1 MSEMFVKNPMRNR
14 RVHKKEDYVPE
25 HKKHGFSPIE
35 YSKPMPQRPE
45 PKTPRNLGVLTGQ
58 SSDTLWT
65 ETDTGENLI
74 RNSASVNKPIVY
86 EDVELPPN
94 VRKAKLSNQPIEE
107 FVEEPSEDQDEVIE
121 FSFKNTKD
129 NEYILL
135 YEDSVL
141 AVGNKEKIINCISEA
156 LMADNVTIEE
166 FTLVKKISLTMGI
179 FIND

>member
-25 HKKHGFSPIE
+25 HKKHGFAPIE
-35 YSKPMPQRPE
+35 YSKPMLQRQDPQ
-45 PKTPRNLGVLTGQ
+45 TPRNLGVLTGQ

-65 ETDTGENLI
+65 EADTGENLI
-74 RNSASVNKPIVY
+74 RNSAVNKPIVY
-86 EDVELPPN
+86 EDVELPQN
-94 VRKAKLSNQPIEE
+94 VRKSKANKPAIEE
-107 FVEEPSEDQDEVIE
+107 IVEEPSDDQDENIE
-121 FSFKNTKD
+121 FSFQTTKD

-141 AVGNKEKIINCISEA
+141 AVGSKEKIINCISEA